1 MSMYIS
7 ADTVS
12 GHPLSGS
19 GKMIPRGLHRRG
31 TNTVF
36 PRAMCPGAST
46 ITKNPD
52 HIMINNSGSY
62 YFKYDTTGSIGD
74 SDAGGDSP
82 YELGIMVHGRAG
94 GATPDPVSPVR
105 LDISPCA
112 WSGSHDPESTRTS
125 RTGDITF
132 VYKGKG

>member
-36 PRAMCPGAST
+36 PRAMCPAAST

-62 YFKYDTTGSIGD
+62 YFKYDCSGD
-74 SDAGGDSP
+74 DADSYQFAMRRGGRLS
-82 YELGIMVHGRAG
+82 
-94 GATPDPVSPVR
+94 GATHPPITSVR
-105 LDISPCA
+105 LDINPCA
-112 WSGSHDPESTRTS
+112 WSASIEMGEGKPSHQA
-125 RTGDITF
+125 GDVTF

>member
-36 PRAMCPGAST
+36 PRAMCPAAST

-74 SDAGGDSP
+74 SDAWGDSP
-82 YELGIMVHGRAG
+82 YELGMIVDKGAG
-94 GATPDPVSPVR
+94 GFPVK
-105 LDISPCA
+105 LNISPCA
-112 WSGSHDPESTRTS
+112 WSGSGATS
-125 RTGDITF
+125 GVNTPKTGDVTF

>member
-19 GKMIPRGLHRRG
+19 GKMIPRGLGRG
-31 TNTVF
+31 GSTNTVF
-36 PRAMCPGAST
+36 QHATAPPIVT
-46 ITKNPD
+46 TVKNPD
-52 HIMINNSGSY
+52 HVMINNSGSY
-62 YFKYDTTGSIGD
+62 YFKYDTTGAIGD

-82 YELGIMVHGRAG
+82 YEFGININK
-94 GATPDPVSPVR
+94 GATGLPIR

-112 WSGSHDPESTRTS
+112 WSGSIGSIDDAGGNHQA
-125 RTGDITF
+125 GDVTF
-132 VYKGKG
+132 VYRGK